1 MNCEYCEILQK
12 RKYAELLYED
22 DEVAIVI
29 KDLVSI
35 PGQITIIPKEH
46 FTILELVPDEIL
58 QKCAK
63 LANKVSISIFETMGC
78 HGTNILIQ
86 NGTAAEQK
94 VPHFA
99 VEVIPRRE
107 NDNLNLQWNPKEL
120 SEDEKE
126 TTYLLLKEEGDKL
139 VDIGK
144 KKKAELKV
152 EMPKEQ
158 AKLKDEDGKD
168 NYLIKN
174 LRRRP

>member
-1 MNCEYCEILQK
+1 MNCEYCEILQNK
-12 RKYAELLYED
+12 KNAEILYED
-22 DEVAIVI
+22 DEVMIVI
-29 KDLVSI
+29 KDLVAI

-46 FTILELVPDEIL
+46 YTILELVPDGIL

-78 HGTNILIQ
+78 HGTNIMIQ

-94 VPHFA
+94 IPHFA

-107 NDNLNLQWNPKEL
+107 NDGLNLQWPLREL

-126 TTYLLLKEEGDKL
+126 ISYLLLKEEGEKL
-139 VDIGK
+139 IDIGK
-144 KKKAELKV
+144 KKKSEVKIEV
-152 EMPKEQ
+152 PKEQ
-158 AKLKDEDGKD
+158 AKLKTDDGKD

>member
-1 MNCEYCEILQK
+1 MNCEYCEILQHK
-12 RKYAELLYED
+12 KYAEILYED

-63 LANKVSISIFETMGC
+63 LANKVSVSIFETMGC

-107 NDNLNLQWNPKEL
+107 NDGLNLQWPLREL

-126 TTYLLLKEEGDKL
+126 TSYLLLKEEGEKL
-139 VDIGK
+139 LDIGK
-144 KKKAELKV
+144 KKKPKV
-152 EMPKEQ
+152 EIEVPKEQ
-158 AKLKDEDGKD
+158 SKLKEEDNKD

>member
-12 RKYAELLYED
+12 KKYAELLYED
-22 DEVAIVI
+22 DEIAIVI

-46 FTILELVPDEIL
+46 YTILELVPDQIL
-58 QKCAK
+58 QKCAR
-63 LANKVSISIFETMGC
+63 LANKVSITIFEAMGC
-78 HGTNILIQ
+78 QGTNILVQ

-99 VEVIPRRE
+99 VEVIPRKE
-107 NDNLNLQWNPKEL
+107 NDGLNLQWNPKEL
-120 SEDEKE
+120 SEDERE
-126 TTYLLLKEEGDKL
+126 TAFLLLKEEADKL

-152 EMPKEQ
+152 EVPKEQ
-158 AKLKDEDGKD
+158 AKLKDEEGKD
-168 NYLIKN
+168 NYLIKG